1 MIFQCLEAE
10 SEKTFAKFRNSKK
23 FVRFTYFPDHYCTKK
38 EVSEMLVE
46 KSTIQREVTVDIT
59 FNPEK
64 AAKEGQCSGRY
75 ICGGLQR
82 CGVQ

>member
-1 MIFQCLEAE
+1 
-10 SEKTFAKFRNSKK
+10 
-23 FVRFTYFPDHYCTKK
+23 
-38 EVSEMLVE
+38 MLVE

-64 AAKEGQCSGRY
+64 ATKDGQCSGRY

>member
-1 MIFQCLEAE
+1 
-10 SEKTFAKFRNSKK
+10 
-23 FVRFTYFPDHYCTKK
+23 
-38 EVSEMLVE
+38 MLVE
-46 KSTIQREVTVDIT
+46 KSTKQREVTVDIT

-64 AAKEGQCSGRY
+64 ATNEGQCSGRY